1 MKPSLAF
8 GIKTLLIVAAAVG
21 LAFLF
26 DAARQET
33 LRIASPEPAAPAP
46 ENVPASRDISL
57 KDAEVLYRSGQA
69 VFFDARD
76 PDLYEGGHIEGAL
89 SLPPFAFTREFP
101 AIRDRL
107 ERKTVITYCDG
118 EFCELSHELAEQLSA
133 AGVPGVRV
141 LRNGWALWRD
151 HGLPTAAGPV
161 PAPDAGITD
170 MSGSVPPEN
179 SAPVDSGQAG
189 MHPAGDAGISAPN
202 DQFLT
207 SPNASEA
214 P

>member
-57 KDAEVLYRSGQA
+57 NDAEVLYRSGQA
-69 VFFDARD
+69 VFLDARD

-141 LRNGWALWRD
+141 LRNGWALWRG

-161 PAPDAGITD
+161 PAPDAGMTD
-170 MSGSVPPEN
+170 MSGSVPPED

-189 MHPAGDAGISAPN
+189 MHPARDAGMSAPD

-207 SPNASEA
+207 SPNASEV